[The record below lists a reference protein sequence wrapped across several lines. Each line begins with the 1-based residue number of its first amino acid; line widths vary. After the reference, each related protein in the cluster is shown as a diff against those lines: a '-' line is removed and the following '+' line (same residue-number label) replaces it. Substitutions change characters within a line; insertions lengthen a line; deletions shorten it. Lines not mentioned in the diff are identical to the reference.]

1 MSEFNKISLDM
12 WESVLKKALSNVQYE
27 TLTYNVCSME
37 LTSQGLILE
46 GLIKEFRDGN
56 RSRTLYE
63 NLCKYS
69 S

>member
-1 MSEFNKISLDM
+1 MSEFNKISLEM
-12 WESVLKKALSNVQYE
+12 WESVLTKALSKVQYE
-27 TLTYNVCSME
+27 SMTYSICSMG
-37 LTSQGLILE
+37 LSAKGLILE

-56 RSRTLYE
+56 RSTTLYE